1 MRRSGVHSV
10 NNAVHE
16 VGSITASKGGESE
29 SIGVLGHWG
38 NGVLQNAKCKLQSM
52 PLGCHCEPPPRGV
65 ATPWRCKFAFCIFH
79 FAICNFSP
87 TPLPHYPIAFFTR
100 PLPLPAS
107 GTMLARQRVA
117 ERLKP
122 DKKQLTIRKSQVS
135 RARFLLGNERGDAE
149 VVWTC
154 LLDTSAH
161 PAYF

>member
-65 ATPWRCKFAFCIFH
+65 ATPWRRKFAVCIFH

-87 TPLPHYPIAFFTR
+87 TPTPHYPNAFR
-100 PLPLPAS
+100 SPAPS
-107 GTMLARQRVA
+107 PPRSLAPSLSPMAIPQN
-117 ERLKP
+117 
-122 DKKQLTIRKSQVS
+122 DKTSVSFIVRSISSTVLGMSAVKLWFPSAVITTTSSIRIP
-135 RARFLLGNERGDAE
+135 RF
-149 VVWTC
+149 
-154 LLDTSAH
+154 
-161 PAYF
+161 